1 MYHPRESVTA
11 LAGQY
16 WGFGKYKAVTLAIA
30 PESLKWRQ
38 LAPVGLLGLVALAA
52 APTRLAPAARTLLV
66 GYAALV
72 AVIAGRRMEAG
83 APPRYSRRSTSAGAP
98 ASSADSD
105 GRSSAGFG
113 RSGDGVRAARALLP
127 RGLRPLADPLAVPAR
142 VLLEQVRRLLGRGLR
157 PVDAAEILDRPA
169 GSFHVTFDDAYRN
182 IEQVLPELRSLGA
195 GVTVFACSDLASD
208 GAPLDVPELF
218 RARWVTRRR
227 S

>member
-72 AVIAGRRMEAG
+72 AVIAGRADGGWRT
-83 APPRYSRRSTSAGAP
+83 APVSRRSTSAGAP

-113 RSGDGVRAARALLP
+113 RSGDGVRAVALLP
-127 RGLRPLADPLAVPAR
+127 RGLRPLAEPTRVPAR
-142 VLLEQVRRLLGRGLR
+142 PPRAGAPPLGRGLR
-157 PVDAAEILDRPA
+157 PVDAAEILA
-169 GSFHVTFDDAYRN
+169 GP
-182 IEQVLPELRSLGA
+182 PE
-195 GVTVFACSDLASD
+195 AS
-208 GAPLDVPELF
+208 
-218 RARWVTRRR
+218 T
-227 S
+227 